1 MKLFS
6 IITIGALLALA
17 CSYNSITY
25 LGIPIIYFCL
35 IISFTIHWILF
46 VPAYI
51 LKTEKFYDITG
62 TLSYLSILGF
72 ILYLKT
78 NILNLILDER
88 DLILSILILIWTVR
102 LGGFLLYR
110 ILKTGEDKRF
120 GKLKNNFYTF
130 LLAWSLSA
138 LWVFIT
144 SLAAITAMLS
154 NNEYIINFYLS
165 FGTFI
170 WVIGFLIELIAD
182 TQKMSFNLNFNNK
195 GKFINV
201 GLWRIS
207 RHPNYFGEIL
217 LWVGIA
223 IISFP
228 LLSGWQY
235 ISLISP
241 IFVYLLLTRV
251 SGINLLEEKAD
262 RIWGDNKD
270 YHLYKNNTPKL
281 FPFIKSN

>member
-120 GKLKNNFYTF
+120 GKL
-130 LLAWSLSA
+130 
-138 LWVFIT
+138 
-144 SLAAITAMLS
+144 
-154 NNEYIINFYLS
+154 
-165 FGTFI
+165 
-170 WVIGFLIELIAD
+170 
-182 TQKMSFNLNFNNK
+182 
-195 GKFINV
+195 
-201 GLWRIS
+201 
-207 RHPNYFGEIL
+207 
-217 LWVGIA
+217 
-223 IISFP
+223 
-228 LLSGWQY
+228 
-235 ISLISP
+235 
-241 IFVYLLLTRV
+241 
-251 SGINLLEEKAD
+251 
-262 RIWGDNKD
+262 
-270 YHLYKNNTPKL
+270 
-281 FPFIKSN
+281 

>member
-1 MKLFS
+1 
-6 IITIGALLALA
+6 
-17 CSYNSITY
+17 
-25 LGIPIIYFCL
+25 
-35 IISFTIHWILF
+35 
-46 VPAYI
+46 
-51 LKTEKFYDITG
+51 
-62 TLSYLSILGF
+62 
-72 ILYLKT
+72 
-78 NILNLILDER
+78 
-88 DLILSILILIWTVR
+88 
-102 LGGFLLYR
+102 
-110 ILKTGEDKRF
+110 
-120 GKLKNNFYTF
+120 
-130 LLAWSLSA
+130 
-138 LWVFIT
+138 
-144 SLAAITAMLS
+144 MLS